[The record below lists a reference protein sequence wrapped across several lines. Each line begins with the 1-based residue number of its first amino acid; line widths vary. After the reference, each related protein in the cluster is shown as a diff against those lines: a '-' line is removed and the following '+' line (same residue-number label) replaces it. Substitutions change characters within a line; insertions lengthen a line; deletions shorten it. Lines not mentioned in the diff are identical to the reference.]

1 VIALSLGLA
10 GALFLG
16 QERKAQPAEAEQR
29 ALVAEYLELEAE
41 GRSGAVEGRQ
51 AEILA
56 ELAAVPALSAAQA
69 RSWAKRIQD
78 GHRGERLA
86 SDSGFHELAD
96 GRRYFLGGKTT
107 RPKGIL
113 LHLHGGRTPD
123 FENPTPQSAF
133 RLVAQAEDWA
143 FVMPLL
149 PEGREWA
156 DPEGE
161 RLVIDL
167 LDSAL
172 RTWSVEPGRVLL
184 SGSSAGAIGAWPL
197 AARHADRFA
206 ALAAFSGGPLAPFPD
221 RGMEDGLLPN
231 LRHVPIAMFHSAL
244 DPLTPV
250 SAARS
255 AAEKLRA
262 LHERF
267 GSGYTLHYTEMPGSE
282 HGAPKAGAGP
292 IYAPIADAR
301 RVARPR
307 SITWQPSQATHAR
320 FYWLEC
326 DEPRVGALITAD
338 FDPEGRSIALRAA
351 EGIRG
356 LALLLDD
363 ALLDLER
370 EVRVT
375 LNGVEVFRGRA
386 ERRLTTLLQTGALG
400 DPELTFSARVPVA
413 LR

>member
-1 VIALSLGLA
+1 MIALSLGLA
-10 GALFLG
+10 GALLLG
-16 QERKAQPAEAEQR
+16 QERRAQPSEAEQR

-41 GRSGAVEGRQ
+41 SSLARAANRQ
-51 AEILA
+51 AQILA
-56 ELAAVPALSAAQA
+56 ELAAVPPLSAAQA

-78 GHRGERLA
+78 GQRGERLA

-96 GRRYFLGGKTT
+96 GRRYFLGGKTA

-143 FVMPLL
+143 FVMPLR
-149 PEGREWA
+149 PEGQEWA

-167 LDSAL
+167 LNAAL

-206 ALAAFSGGPLAPFPD
+206 ALAAFSGGPFAPFPD

-250 SAARS
+250 SAARG

-262 LHERF
+262 LRERF

-292 IYAPIADAR
+292 IYAPIADAH
-301 RVARPR
+301 RVAHPR
-307 SITWQPSQATHAR
+307 SITWQPGPTARAR

-326 DEPRVGALITAD
+326 EQPRVGALLTAD
-338 FDPEGRSIALRAA
+338 LDPEGRSIAVSAA
-351 EGIRG
+351 EGTSG
-356 LALLLDD
+356 LAVLLDD

-375 LNGVEVFRGRA
+375 LNGAEVFRGRA
-386 ERRLTTLLQTGALG
+386 ERRLTTLLETGALG
-400 DPELTFSARVPVA
+400 DPELAFSARVPVA
-413 LR
+413 PR